1 MFLSIEIANS
11 PEYCDIDTTK
21 INMKIT
27 EIFITSLFVTED
39 MLPKRYDSNEF
50 PPGAKSDNIAAIP
63 SPVLIMTA
71 VAISPYCGNFFLINS
86 IKNAATTQ
94 TIAEPT
100 NGSNPKI
107 SPSPTPLRAV

>member
-1 MFLSIEIANS
+1 
-11 PEYCDIDTTK
+11 
-21 INMKIT
+21 
-27 EIFITSLFVTED
+27 

-71 VAISPYCGNFFLINS
+71 VAISPYCGNFFLISS
-86 IKNAATTQ
+86 IKNAAITQ
-94 TIAEPT
+94 TIAEPI

-107 SPSPTPLRAV
+107 SPRPTPLRAV